1 MAMRAVNSFRTVSQL
16 CRGNETVSAVR
27 GASSGP
33 AGQLTALAA
42 RGAARRASVLA
53 MLLLVGEQLESRME
67 TLETCRVDGVEVSDA
82 QHHRS
87 FGAALRASLL
97 TGRWLGAGDGPG
109 EDGRGSLYYRSIS
122 SYLEVPGG
130 LPRRDSDSPKK
141 R

>member
-1 MAMRAVNSFRTVSQL
+1 MRAVNSLRTVSQL

-53 MLLLVGEQLESRME
+53 IVLSEMR
-67 TLETCRVDGVEVSDA
+67 CRVDGVEVDAIA
-82 QHHRS
+82 QHQA
-87 FGAALRASLL
+87 FFWAAPAVSGL
-97 TGRWLGAGDGPG
+97 TQRPGDGLPG
-109 EDGRGSLYYRSIS
+109 WRLGRALMDRGS

-130 LPRRDSDSPKK
+130 LPRRDFDFPTNASILQK

>member
-1 MAMRAVNSFRTVSQL
+1 MRAVNSFRTVSQL

-42 RGAARRASVLA
+42 RGAARRASVLT
-53 MLLLVGEQLESRME
+53 MVLLER
-67 TLETCRVDGVEVSDA
+67 CRVDGVEVDAIA
-82 QHHRS
+82 QHQA
-87 FGAALRASLL
+87 FFWAAPAVSGL
-97 TGRWLGAGDGPG
+97 TQRPGDGLPG
-109 EDGRGSLYYRSIS
+109 WRLGRALMDRGS

-130 LPRRDSDSPKK
+130 LPRRDFDFPTLVSYKSASFYPGNFA